1 MSGTDIGTIA
11 KMADAIINLISTFT
25 PTSGIPVTIDDIS
38 DLSSRLAAFINTGII
53 TDKLASLYFNDSNL
67 TSYIDIKV
75 KNTRAAG
82 YGSMLSIDEL
92 D

>member
-1 MSGTDIGTIA
+1 MGETDIGTIA
-11 KMADAIINLISTFT
+11 KMADAIINLINTFI
-25 PTSGIPVTIDDIS
+25 PTAEIPVTIADIN

-53 TDKLASLYFNDSNL
+53 TDNLASLYFNDSNL
-67 TSYIDIKV
+67 TSYIDIKA
-75 KNTRAAG
+75 KNIRGAG